1 MSARH
6 VEPGTQTKER
16 TMAEAK
22 KLSKFT
28 ISQAGQDFRL
38 HIEDESGEVLELT
51 ATRDQLDVLDDALE
65 ELLDQGEGEDEV
77 KA

>member
-1 MSARH
+1 
-6 VEPGTQTKER
+6 
-16 TMAEAK
+16 MAEAK